1 MQFDPASSSF
11 SSSCLAPAVPWPA
24 VPLPPWCSPPLA
36 PQVIVVG
43 TKTAVDAARIY
54 LATSVQ
60 MVSEYQQESK
70 EAEQMRRELRQ
81 MGANANTDFD
91 SFPALGGGG
100 KGGRGGAGGGV
111 AGGTGAWTAGCST
124 IARACAATGWA
135 TGKPC

>member
-1 MQFDPASSSF
+1 M
-11 SSSCLAPAVPWPA
+11 
-24 VPLPPWCSPPLA
+24 
-36 PQVIVVG
+36 VG

-100 KGGRGGAGGGV
+100 KGGRGGAGGRGD
-111 AGGTGAWTAGCST
+111 AGGRGGHGDHGDRNCDKPRGPLRGAL
-124 IARACAATGWA
+124 
-135 TGKPC
+135 PV